1 MSFSYPKTSI
11 SVLCALLLLGSL
23 SCKRG
28 PSTGDPIPLET
39 EANMADAH
47 KNVVLDVHKITVKEA
62 IPTSKY
68 LYLKVSEDGREYWVA
83 TSLKDVRAGETYYY
97 NEALIKTD
105 FESREMQRVFDTIY
119 LVTQIV
125 PESHG
130 NNMQP
135 VQEIA
140 APPESAEPDRP
151 FHSRPNYDKATPVSI
166 AALLADPAAYKG
178 RVVEISGT
186 CTKVNEGIL
195 NRNWI
200 HVKDGTADASDFVV
214 TSQERVQPGEEVT
227 LRAVVYLDRDFGA
240 GYSYEVLL
248 EDGVVVR

>member
-1 MSFSYPKTSI
+1 MSRFNYLPTLRLLTI
-11 SVLCALLLLGSL
+11 ALLVSTI

-28 PSTGDPIPLET
+28 PSAGDPVPVET
-39 EANMADAH
+39 RVSVADAH

-68 LYLKVSEDGREYWVA
+68 LYLKVTEDGREYWVA
-83 TSLKDVRAGETYYY
+83 TAMGKVETGDTYYY
-97 NEALIKTD
+97 NEALKKSD
-105 FESREMQRVFDTIY
+105 FESKDLQRVFDTIY
-119 LVTQIV
+119 LVTQLV

-130 NNMQP
+130 NSMKP

-140 APPESAEPDRP
+140 APPKTANPDRP
-151 FHSRPNYDKATPVSI
+151 FHSRPDYSNAKPLSI
-166 AALLADPAAYKG
+166 AELLKDPAAYEGK
-178 RVVEISGT
+178 VVEISGT

-195 NRNWI
+195 GRNWI
-200 HVKDGTADASDFVV
+200 HMQDGSADNYDFVI
-214 TSQERVQPGEEVT
+214 TTEGLVQPGEEAT
-227 LRAVVYLDRDFGA
+227 LRAIVHLDRNFGA